1 MRYFLGIGSN
11 LGERLAYL
19 QAAAAG
25 LVARGVPVLR
35 SSCVYETTPVGALDA
50 QPNYLNAV
58 LECES
63 AQQPDELLNV
73 THELECENGRVRG
86 VRNAARTLDI
96 DILLAEDVTCK
107 TDVLTVPHPRM
118 HERLFVLTPLREL
131 APAAMHPVFQQTID
145 ALYHACR
152 AASQACVRLFAPPF
166 VLLNARGAL
175 TT

>member
-25 LVARGVPVLR
+25 LVARGITVLR
-35 SSCVYETTPVGALDA
+35 SSCVYETTPVDAPDA
-50 QPNYLNAV
+50 QPDYLNAV
-58 LECES
+58 VECES
-63 AQQPDELLNV
+63 THELDELLKV
-73 THELECENGRVRG
+73 TQAIEREHGRARG
-86 VRNAARTLDI
+86 ARNAARTLDI
-96 DILLAEDVTCK
+96 DILLAADVTCV
-107 TDVLTVPHPRM
+107 TDTLTLPHPRM

-152 AASQACVRLFAPPF
+152 AASRECVRLFAPPF
-166 VLLNARGAL
+166 VLMETRGAL
-175 TT
+175 TP